1 VAGALG
7 GAAGFQLV
15 ALLQPRLGLGP
26 SLAATA
32 AGAVVSALLLLLLPE
47 TRGEALV
54 P

>member
-1 VAGALG
+1 VG

-15 ALLQPRLGLGP
+15 GLLQPRLGLGP

-32 AGAVVSALLLLLLPE
+32 ASAVAAALLLLLLPE
-47 TRGEALV
+47 TRGEALA